1 VHEGQDEMNG
11 GGGAS
16 ADPTATMH
24 SLLVASLPAIGVDGA
39 GASLVTSTGSRVTA
53 YGSDDIATEL
63 EQLQVTLGEGP
74 CVDAAASHSPVLI
87 PDLTDIDGGGYSG
100 RWPAFRAEAR
110 AAGVSALF
118 AFPLR
123 IGAIAF
129 GAVDLYRRAPG
140 GLNDEQ
146 LGTALS
152 TMDATAL
159 AVLDLRGV
167 LDSGN
172 GLVEPLRNLVAHQAA
187 GRIMVQLDC
196 TIEEAFVR
204 LRAASYAEGIPIND
218 LALDVVEGRRRF
230 EGER

>member
-1 VHEGQDEMNG
+1 MQAKDEING
-11 GGGAS
+11 
-16 ADPTATMH
+16 DPPAAMH

-39 GASLVTSTGSRVTA
+39 GASLVTATGSRVSA
-53 YGSDDIATEL
+53 YGSDPVATEL
-63 EQLQVTLGEGP
+63 EQLQITLGEGP
-74 CVDAAASHSPVLI
+74 CVDAGASHTPVLV
-87 PDLTDIDGGGYSG
+87 PDITDLGGGYAG

-110 AAGVSALF
+110 AAGVIALF

-129 GAVDLYRRAPG
+129 GAVDLYRLTPG
-140 GLNDEQ
+140 GLTDGQ

>member
-1 VHEGQDEMNG
+1 MSGDAG
-11 GGGAS
+11 PSRG
-16 ADPTATMH
+16 DPTDRMH
-24 SLLVASLPAIGVDGA
+24 SLLVASLPGIGVDGA

-53 YGSDDIATEL
+53 YGSDHIATEL

-74 CVDAAASHSPVLI
+74 CVDAAASHSPVLV
-87 PDLTDIDGGGYSG
+87 PDLTDLQGGYTG
-100 RWPAFRAEAR
+100 RWPVFQAEAR
-110 AAGVSALF
+110 AAGVHALF

-129 GAVDLYRRAPG
+129 GAVDLYRRTPG
-140 GLNDEQ
+140 GLTDGQ

-167 LDSGN
+167 LDGGSGM
-172 GLVEPLRNLVAHQAA
+172 VEPLGNLVAHQAA

-230 EGER
+230 EGA

>member
-1 VHEGQDEMNG
+1 MNG
-11 GGGAS
+11 AGGTSS
-16 ADPTATMH
+16 ADPTDRMH

-53 YGSDDIATEL
+53 YGSDQLATEL

-74 CVDAAASHSPVLI
+74 CVDAASSHAPVLV
-87 PDLTDIDGGGYSG
+87 PDLTDQQGGYTG

-110 AAGVSALF
+110 AAGVHALF

-129 GAVDLYRRAPG
+129 GAVDLYRLEPG
-140 GLNDEQ
+140 GLTDGQ

-152 TMDATAL
+152 TMDATAV

-167 LDSGN
+167 LDSGS
-172 GLVEPLRNLVAHQAA
+172 GMIEPLGNLVAHQAA

-204 LRAASYAEGIPIND
+204 LRAASYAEEIPIND

-230 EGER
+230 EAER

>member
-1 VHEGQDEMNG
+1 VQGHDEMNDEG
-11 GGGAS
+11 SLTG
-16 ADPTATMH
+16 TMH
-24 SLLVASLPAIGVDGA
+24 SLLLASLPVIGVDGA

-53 YGSDDIATEL
+53 YGSDPIATEL
-63 EQLQVTLGEGP
+63 EQLQITLGEGP
-74 CVDAAASHSPVLI
+74 CVDAAASHTPVLV
-87 PDLTDIDGGGYSG
+87 PDLTDLQGGGYTG
-100 RWPAFRAEAR
+100 RWPAFQAEAQ
-110 AAGVSALF
+110 AAGVCALF

-129 GAVDLYRRAPG
+129 GAVDLYRLTPG
-140 GLNDEQ
+140 GLTDGQ

-167 LDSGN
+167 LDPGK
-172 GLVEPLRNLVAHQAA
+172 GTAEPLANLVAHQAA

-204 LRAASYAEGIPIND
+204 LRAASYAEDIPIND

>member
-1 VHEGQDEMNG
+1 MIEDGVSPGDSTDKLH
-11 GGGAS
+11 A
-16 ADPTATMH
+16 
-24 SLLVASLPAIGVDGA
+24 LLVASLPAIGVDGA

-53 YGSDDIATEL
+53 YGSDPLATEL
-63 EQLQVTLGEGP
+63 EQLQITLGEGP
-74 CVDAAASHSPVLI
+74 CVDAAASHAPVLI
-87 PDLTDIDGGGYSG
+87 PDLADLQGGGYTG

-110 AAGVSALF
+110 NAGVSALF

-129 GAVDLYRRAPG
+129 GAVDLYRLTPG
-140 GLNDEQ
+140 GLTDGQ
-146 LGTALS
+146 LETALS

-172 GLVEPLRNLVAHQAA
+172 GTDEPLANLVAHQAA

-196 TIEEAFVR
+196 TIEEAIVR
-204 LRAASYAEGIPIND
+204 LRAASYAEDIPIND

-230 EGER
+230 EDER

>member
-1 VHEGQDEMNG
+1 VSG
-11 GGGAS
+11 GVGPSHG
-16 ADPTATMH
+16 DPTDRMH

-39 GASLVTSTGSRVTA
+39 GASLVTSSGSRVTA
-53 YGSDDIATEL
+53 YGSDHIATEL

-74 CVDAAASHSPVLI
+74 CVDAAASHSPVMI
-87 PDLTDIDGGGYSG
+87 PDLTDLAGGYTG

-110 AAGVSALF
+110 AAGVHALF

-129 GAVDLYRRAPG
+129 GAVDLYRRTPG
-140 GLNDEQ
+140 GLTDGQ

-167 LDSGN
+167 LDGGSGMA
-172 GLVEPLRNLVAHQAA
+172 EPLGNLVAHQAA

-230 EGER
+230 EGE

>member
-1 VHEGQDEMNG
+1 VHEGHDQMTDDGEP
-11 GGGAS
+11 S
-16 ADPTATMH
+16 DDPAATMH
-24 SLLVASLPAIGVDGA
+24 SLLVVSLPAIGVDGA

-53 YGSDDIATEL
+53 FGSDPLATEL

-74 CVDAAASHSPVLI
+74 CVDAAASHSPVLV
-87 PDLTDIDGGGYSG
+87 PDLTDLQGGYEG

-129 GAVDLYRRAPG
+129 GAVDLYRLTPG
-140 GLNDEQ
+140 GLTDGQ

-159 AVLDLRGV
+159 AVLSLRGV
-167 LDSGN
+167 LDPGKDTT
-172 GLVEPLRNLVAHQAA
+172 EPLANLVAHQAA

-204 LRAASYAEGIPIND
+204 LRAASYAEDIPIND

-230 EGER
+230 EAER